1 MQRGL
6 QRYAFVEFAS
16 GSALL
21 RVRRV
26 KRSASRT
33 SRTPARCAVSEP
45 SPASPSSGDQ
55 PTQTVRVRPG
65 ERSLRLNALQ
75 RWLLGRLR
83 RSLERL
89 SPGNVPNLLRSAVA
103 RARGAPADPPP
114 LDDDYLDSV
123 LLPES
128 DEWPFLS
135 PALRRVL
142 RDAPAQPAKGVY
154 TSDPSRTFWEQL
166 ILWAGV
172 VLVALA
178 VLRVLWLF
186 ISAILGISLS
196 LIVIAVVTVFVFVAF
211 TVLG

>member
-1 MQRGL
+1 
-6 QRYAFVEFAS
+6 
-16 GSALL
+16 
-21 RVRRV
+21 V
-26 KRSASRT
+26 KHSASRT

-65 ERSLRLNALQ
+65 ERPLRLNALQ